1 MAQVFTVPME
11 NFLKT
16 EIKTVK
22 VRCSSAR
29 TPCSVAMVAMAFHVV
44 EALAWYSLAI
54 DETTHFFLSF
64 FRFEKDDV
72 KVHSKIRQR
81 YDAASAKLAHTK
93 RSETERLA
101 ELESE
106 LQSAKQQY
114 QLSAIETV
122 SKLKDSQVLAST
134 EFLERTCAFLYA
146 QKAYFHQ
153 GIGASVS
160 PKRSSIRSFVH
171 SFIRSFVHSFI
182 RAPPSRVHSV
192 YFQRGLD
199 CAALNTHESSMHHT
213 RHSVDVPC
221 APLDQRGCCCCCCC
235 CCWL

>member
-1 MAQVFTVPME
+1 
-11 NFLKT
+11 
-16 EIKTVK
+16 
-22 VRCSSAR
+22 
-29 TPCSVAMVAMAFHVV
+29 
-44 EALAWYSLAI
+44 
-54 DETTHFFLSF
+54 
-64 FRFEKDDV
+64 
-72 KVHSKIRQR
+72 VHSKIRQR